1 MLFARQSATGE
12 QCFASRVGTKHA
24 LKINLIL
31 ERGVELK
38 TTPVGMRL
46 IKVICGQDAD
56 AVKVSNI
63 IQRMKALNSVLQ
75 VSKNSLLNLARVQ
88 MDVLLIVLTRSVTTN
103 LEMFGGQRFWS
114 KQGTASQ
121 VDIG

>member
-12 QCFASRVGTKHA
+12 QCFASRAGTKRA

-46 IKVICGQDAD
+46 IKAICEQGAD
-56 AVKVSNI
+56 VVKVSNI

-75 VSKNSLLNLARVQ
+75 VSKNSLLNLALVQ
-88 MDVLLIVLTRSVTTN
+88 MDALLIVLTRLVTTN

>member
-12 QCFASRVGTKHA
+12 QCFASRAGTKRA

-38 TTPVGMRL
+38 TTPVGMQL
-46 IKVICGQDAD
+46 IKVICGQGAD

-63 IQRMKALNSVLQ
+63 IQHMKALNSVLQ

-88 MDVLLIVLTRSVTTN
+88 MDALLIVLTRLVTTN